1 MPLLDAVL
9 GSHASCPLDQV
20 PVWLLLLL
28 LPLVSSSPCTAQEQ
42 YGLLFVV
49 SDSFRPMGLINALS
63 ASNTRA
69 YLVCEIAMLS
79 KSMGVSGQEMFPP
92 QSFIS

>member
-9 GSHASCPLDQV
+9 GPLAFCPLDQV
-20 PVWLLLLL
+20 PAWLLLLL
-28 LPLVSSSPCTAQEQ
+28 LPLVSSSPCTPQEQ

-49 SDSFRPMGLINALS
+49 SDSFRPVGLINALP

-69 YLVCEIAMLS
+69 YFVYEIAMLS
-79 KSMGVSGQEMFPP
+79 KSVGGSDQEMFPP
-92 QSFIS
+92 QSFIT